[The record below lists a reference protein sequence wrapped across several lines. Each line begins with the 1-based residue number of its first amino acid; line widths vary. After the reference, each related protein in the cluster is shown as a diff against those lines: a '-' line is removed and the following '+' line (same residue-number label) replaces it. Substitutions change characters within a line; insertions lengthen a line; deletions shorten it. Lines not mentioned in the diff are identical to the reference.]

1 LIVEFQT
8 QPQCIIILT
17 DKVLRLSSEPHG
29 NIADSSDKDEE
40 EVEEVEEEE
49 ANDEGETLHT
59 EL

>member
-1 LIVEFQT
+1 MIVEFQT

-29 NIADSSDKDEE
+29 NIADSSEKDE
-40 EVEEVEEEE
+40 EEVEEEE